1 MRKLLNTLYV
11 TQQDAYLACDGE
23 NVLVRID
30 NEIRFRVPIHNLEG
44 IVCFGFAGASP
55 GLMYLCAERGV
66 MLSFLS
72 PYGKFLARL
81 QGAVN
86 GNVLLRKTQYQWSEQ
101 SEESNR
107 LAKRFIAAK
116 LINCRSVLQRTLRDH
131 LDKVDTEVIQSAI
144 KRISDLVDRLDK
156 CIDGDEI
163 RGIEGEAAYRY
174 FSCFNEMIFADKQA
188 FHFEDR
194 NRRPPT
200 DRVNALL
207 SFFYT
212 LLSHEVTAAL
222 ESVGLDPQVGFL
234 HCDRPGRPS
243 LALDVMEELRP
254 HFADRLVLTLIN
266 RQQIKASDFV
276 IKENGAVLLSD
287 DARKIVLTAWQ
298 SRKLEEITHPFLNE
312 KIPFGLVP
320 YVQSLLLARHLRG
333 DISDYPPFFWK

>member
-11 TQQDAYLACDGE
+11 TQPDAYLACDGE
-23 NVLVRID
+23 NILVKIN
-30 NEIRFRVPIHNLEG
+30 NEIRFRMPIHNLEG

-81 QGAVN
+81 QGAVS

-101 SEESNR
+101 VEQSNR
-107 LAKRFIAAK
+107 LSKRFIAAK
-116 LINCRSVLQRTLRDH
+116 LVNCRSVLQRTVRDH
-131 LDKVDTEVIQSAI
+131 CDRVNTEVIQSVI
-144 KRISDLVDRLDK
+144 KRISDLVDRLDN
-156 CIDGDEI
+156 CMDGDEI

-174 FSCFNEMIFADKQA
+174 FSCFNEMIFADKKA
-188 FHFEDR
+188 FSLEDR

-207 SFFYT
+207 SFLYT

-234 HCDRPGRPS
+234 HRDRPGRPS

-266 RQQIKASDFV
+266 RQQIKASDFI

-287 DARKIVLTAWQ
+287 DARKTVLTTWQ

-312 KIPFGLVP
+312 KVPLGLVP

-333 DISDYPPFFWK
+333 DISDYPPFYWK